1 MTKPGFEERRL
12 LNHLNELR
20 SKLWNIKNQKL
31 SKRVNELKLQG
42 MEQEV
47 KDFTEYYEYIKLRNK
62 QEEKSC
68 YCGHTFECDCG
79 NPSFEEFLHNK
90 KANNVQ

>member
-1 MTKPGFEERRL
+1 MREQKIL
-12 LNHLNELR
+12 DKLNELK
-20 SKLWNIKNQKL
+20 SKLLNVKF
-31 SKRVNELKLQG
+31 SKRVNALKLQG

-47 KDFTEYYEYIKLRNK
+47 KDFTEYYEFIKLRNS

-79 NPSFEEFLHNK
+79 NPSFEEFIHNK
-90 KANNVQ
+90 NAKK

>member
-1 MTKPGFEERRL
+1 MREQKIL
-12 LNHLNELR
+12 DKLNGLR
-20 SKLWNIKNQKL
+20 SKLWNVKNAKL
-31 SKRVNELKLQG
+31 SKRVNTLKLQG

-47 KDFTEYYEYIKLRNK
+47 KDFTEYYEYIKLRNS

-79 NPSFEEFLHNK
+79 NSSFEEFIHNK
-90 KANNVQ
+90 NAKK